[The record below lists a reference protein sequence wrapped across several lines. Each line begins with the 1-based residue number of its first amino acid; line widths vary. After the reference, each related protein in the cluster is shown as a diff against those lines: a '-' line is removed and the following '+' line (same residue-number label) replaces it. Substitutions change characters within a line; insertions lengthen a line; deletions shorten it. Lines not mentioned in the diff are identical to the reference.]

1 MIGKEEFNRLPVS
14 GEYDVVVVGGGPAGF
29 SAGFAASA
37 RGMKTLIVEQFNSL
51 GGVGGAGGHG
61 CLARF
66 EPWKQQER
74 IVGGMVWEAT
84 QRMVRAGGAN
94 IEIGHAVFFDVETF
108 KKVLE
113 EMAEHYGCGLLY
125 YTQFTDVFVEN
136 GKIAGLVI
144 QNKSGRS
151 VIKAKIYVD
160 ASGDAD
166 VAASAGA
173 PFEYGDENG
182 ICQPMTLMFT
192 IGGVDW
198 PRVCEFRKGYSA
210 KLTEIWKIAQ
220 ENGDMRPFQK
230 EIMGWWH
237 TDPRPDQLG
246 VNFTHI
252 NFVSS
257 LKAEDLT
264 AATLEGRKQ
273 VYETIEVYRKYIP
286 GMENCYLLSTPATV
300 GIRESRRII
309 GRYVLTV
316 EDVKGMR
323 EFPDSIGYGSSFIDV
338 HGKHGP
344 GMASETW
351 YPPAGFKYQLPYR
364 ILLPQKID
372 NLLVAGRC
380 VSVTHEALGSVR
392 FIVQCAVT
400 GEAAG
405 TAAALA
411 AEDHVPPAQVDYGKL
426 KTALVARGC
435 II

>member
-1 MIGKEEFNRLPVS
+1 MIEKREFDRLPVS

-29 SAGFAASA
+29 SAGFSASSH
-37 RGMKTLIVEQFNSL
+37 GMKTLIVEQFNSL

-66 EPWKQQER
+66 EPWGQKDR

-84 QRMVRAGGAN
+84 QRMVRAGGAD
-94 IEIGHAVFFDVETF
+94 IVAGHAVFFDVETF

-125 YTQFTDVFVEN
+125 YTQFADVYVEN

-144 QNKSGRS
+144 QNKTGRS
-151 VIKAKIYVD
+151 VIKAAVYVD

-166 VAASAGA
+166 VAAAAGA
-173 PFEYGDENG
+173 PFDYGDDDG

-192 IGGVDW
+192 LGGVDW
-198 PRVCEFRKGYSA
+198 PKVCEFRSKYSP

-220 ENGDMRPFQK
+220 DNKDMRPFQK

-237 TDPRPDQLG
+237 TDTRPDQLG

-252 NFVSS
+252 NFVSA

-286 GMENCYLLSTPATV
+286 GMEKCYLISTPATI

-309 GRYVLTV
+309 GQYVLTV
-316 EDVKGMR
+316 EDVKEMR

-338 HGKHGP
+338 HGKNGP

-364 ILLPQKID
+364 ILLPQKIE

-411 AEDHVPPAQVDYGKL
+411 VKNNIPPAHVDCCKL
-426 KTALVARGC
+426 RETLAAQGC
-435 II
+435 IV